1 MTKMKWNLQKC
12 RQKKWFMGGVY
23 VMAVTVLAIPFLMGC
38 GRNGSNTTPE
48 AGNQNYKGYSNTV
61 DTMELA
67 EAVKNELGENYY
79 PNTQME
85 SQMLED
91 VYGVESGSYE
101 EFYGEIPA
109 ISTNVD
115 TLVIVKAN
123 EGCEDEIEQ
132 ALVSYM
138 ENSKADTMQY
148 PMNIG
153 KIQSSQVK
161 TFGNYVCFVQLGGN
175 VMEAMDQ
182 GDEAVIK
189 QCQAMNEQAL
199 NIIEER
205 LKS

>member
-1 MTKMKWNLQKC
+1 MKWNLQKC

-138 ENSKADTMQY
+138 ENSKADAMQY

-182 GDEAVIK
+182 GDEAVIR

>member
-12 RQKKWFMGGVY
+12 RQKKQFMGGVY
-23 VMAVTVLAIPFLMGC
+23 VMAVTILAIPFLVGC
-38 GRNGSNTTPE
+38 GRNGSNVSPE
-48 AGNQNYKGYSNTV
+48 TETQNYKGYSNTV
-61 DTMELA
+61 DTMELV

-101 EFYGEIPA
+101 EFYGEMPA

-123 EGCEDEIEQ
+123 EGSEDEIEQ

-138 ENSKADTMQY
+138 ESSKADTMQY

-161 TFGNYVCFVQLGGN
+161 SFGNYVCFVQLGGD
-175 VMEAMDQ
+175 VMEAMEQ
-182 GDEAVIK
+182 GDEAVIR

-199 NIIEER
+199 KIIEER

>member
-23 VMAVTVLAIPFLMGC
+23 VMAVTVLAIPFLVGC
-38 GRNGSNTTPE
+38 ARNGSNVSPE
-48 AGNQNYKGYSNTV
+48 TETQNYKGYSNTV
-61 DTMELA
+61 DTMELV
-67 EAVKNELGENYY
+67 EAVKSELGENYY

-101 EFYGEIPA
+101 EFYGEMPA

-123 EGCEDEIEQ
+123 EGSEDEIEQ

-138 ENSKADTMQY
+138 ESSKADTMQY

-161 TFGNYVCFVQLGGN
+161 SFGNYVCFVQLGGD
-175 VMEAMDQ
+175 VMEAMEQ
-182 GDEAVIK
+182 GDEAVIR

-199 NIIEER
+199 KIIEER

>member
-123 EGCEDEIEQ
+123 EGSEDEIEQ

-182 GDEAVIK
+182 GDEAVIR

>member
-1 MTKMKWNLQKC
+1 MKWNLQKC

-23 VMAVTVLAIPFLMGC
+23 VMAVTVLAIPFLVGC
-38 GRNGSNTTPE
+38 ARNGSNVSPE
-48 AGNQNYKGYSNTV
+48 TETQNYKGYSNTV
-61 DTMELA
+61 DTMELV
-67 EAVKNELGENYY
+67 EAVKSELGENYY

-101 EFYGEIPA
+101 EFYGEMPA

-123 EGCEDEIEQ
+123 EGSEDEIEQ

-138 ENSKADTMQY
+138 ESSKADTMQY

-161 TFGNYVCFVQLGGN
+161 SFGNYVCFVQLGGD
-175 VMEAMDQ
+175 VMEAMEQ
-182 GDEAVIK
+182 GDEAVIR

-199 NIIEER
+199 KIIEER

>member
-115 TLVIVKAN
+115 TLVIVEAN

-182 GDEAVIK
+182 GDEAVIR

>member
-1 MTKMKWNLQKC
+1 MKWNLQKC
-12 RQKKWFMGGVY
+12 RQKKRFMGGVY
-23 VMAVTVLAIPFLMGC
+23 VMAVTILAISFLMGC
-38 GRNGSNTTPE
+38 GRNGSNTVNE
-48 AGNQNYKGYSNTV
+48 AENQNYKGYSNTV
-61 DTMELA
+61 DTMELV

-91 VYGVESGSYE
+91 IYGVESGSYE
-101 EFYGEIPA
+101 EFYGEMPA

-123 EGCEDEIEQ
+123 EGSEDEIEQ

-138 ENSKADTMQY
+138 ENSKANTMQY

-161 TFGNYVCFVQLGGN
+161 TFGNYVCFVQLGGD
-175 VMEAMDQ
+175 VMEAMEQ
-182 GDEAVIK
+182 GDEAVIR
-189 QCQAMNEQAL
+189 QCQAINEQAL
-199 NIIEER
+199 KIIEER

>member
-1 MTKMKWNLQKC
+1 MKWNLQKC

-123 EGCEDEIEQ
+123 EGSEDEIEQ

-182 GDEAVIK
+182 GDEAVIR